1 MKQINVK
8 SFKETLIESGLLDS
22 LFIMNVI
29 TDYNDGNFI
38 EMKRQIDEY
47 GKHRFFQD
55 LYTLFENQTSWRS
68 RTNQYL
74 NFVGIT
80 IQYMKYMNCDVEES
94 GRQAIKTKVNH

>member
-1 MKQINVK
+1 MKLTNVK
-8 SFKETLIESGLLDS
+8 TFREAVIESGVLNS

-29 TDYNDGNFI
+29 TDYNDGKFI
-38 EMKRQIDEY
+38 EMARQINEY

-55 LYTLFENQTSWRS
+55 LYTLFDNQNAWRS

-80 IQYMKYMNCDVEES
+80 IQYMKFMNCDIEES
-94 GRQAIKTKVNH
+94 GRQAIHSAVNR